1 MHQCLPQPENPSAL
15 LHEVECHS
23 RELAA
28 ILTEAPSVAE
38 GEELA
43 LLRGVDA
50 NVRELIAT
58 LHGGQLKGMEYLSGF
73 ARNTL
78 LCIGAHQTRYF
89 EDLAALA
96 LTNFRLYQLATG
108 RIALDA

>member
-1 MHQCLPQPENPSAL
+1 MHQCLPQPENLSAL
-15 LHEVECHS
+15 LQEVERHS
-23 RELAA
+23 SELAA
-28 ILTEAPSVAE
+28 ILTQAPSVAE

-43 LLRGVDA
+43 LLRGVEA
-50 NVRELIAT
+50 NVRELIVI
-58 LHGGQLKGMEYLSGF
+58 LHDRQLKGMEYLSGF

-78 LCIGAHQTRYF
+78 LCIGAHRTRYF

-108 RIALDA
+108 KIAIGA